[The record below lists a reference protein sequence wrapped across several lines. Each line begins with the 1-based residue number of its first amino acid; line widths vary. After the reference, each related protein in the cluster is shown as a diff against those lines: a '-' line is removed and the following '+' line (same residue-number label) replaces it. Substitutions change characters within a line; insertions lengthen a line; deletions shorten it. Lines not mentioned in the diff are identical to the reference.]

1 LARTPTA
8 LATALV
14 AIVLAGCGGSSE
26 EDYRDEFEP
35 ISQDIVAL
43 GEDVGQAVEGA
54 SGTTDERLADQFGNF
69 AQELGDL
76 QQDLDELEPPDDLAD
91 EQDALT
97 SAMGEV
103 QGALEGIASAAEQ
116 GDVDAA
122 RQSTEDLIQGS
133 TDLRDAR
140 RKLAQ
145 AVRDL

>member
-1 LARTPTA
+1 MLALGA
-8 LATALV
+8 
-14 AIVLAGCGGSSE
+14 CGGDGES
-26 EDYRDEFEP
+26 DYKDEFEP
-35 ISQDIVAL
+35 ISKDIVAL
-43 GEDVGQAVEGA
+43 GEDVGKAVQEA

-76 QQDLDELEPPDDLAD
+76 QQKLDELEPPEDLAD

-133 TDLRDAR
+133 VDLRDAR
-140 RKLAQ
+140 RKLAR
-145 AVRDL
+145 AVDDL